1 LKLFSTRGTRS
12 LSLRNF
18 KMPRGRLGEYSTE
31 DRNSARN
38 TMVRQIG
45 ASPGDSGWG
54 KYAVIA
60 NPMSRATSAHGSLL
74 KFLETFVRMDRTMPP
89 TPEERRVSPAS
100 PDGDVVLA
108 TRATTVRPCLLA
120 PPTRVRREAASVGT
134 ARAVMPDVL
143 WAACLAPVDDD
154 DRAEVTARAGAATF
168 TAATRKDAP
177 IASIFALCV
186 CGSRVSPWTGDASAG
201 ACCATGAVAT
211 GDRSFCG
218 PLKPSADKRGCRA
231 ELFLWKVV
239 WYGLFTVGSR
249 YE

>member
-1 LKLFSTRGTRS
+1 M
-12 LSLRNF
+12 SLRNF

-120 PPTRVRREAASVGT
+120 PPTRVRREAASADDARIGT
-134 ARAVMPDVL
+134 APAASPAHL

-168 TAATRKDAP
+168 TAATREDAP

-201 ACCATGAVAT
+201 ACCATGAVAGGAT
-211 GDRSFCG
+211 DRS
-218 PLKPSADKRGCRA
+218 A
-231 ELFLWKVV
+231 
-239 WYGLFTVGSR
+239 GL
-249 YE
+249 